1 MKINQKRVI
10 IVGAGPAGLVAASNL
25 SLLGH
30 EVTILEK
37 EKDLGGK
44 IRRWHTLFPD
54 GKPAQEVVNLLNN
67 KMTSNI
73 RVVTEAKITDIIRES
88 GEYVFKVNNRAVY
101 SADAVLLTVGYDLFD
116 ARKKEEY
123 GYGIYDNVI
132 TSADLENHFSDEI
145 PLITKQGKTPRRI
158 AFIHCVGSRDEK
170 VGNEYCSSV
179 CCVTGVKQAIEIKK
193 RLPETE
199 VFMFYMDL
207 RMYGRFFEDLYLE
220 AQEKHHIQFIRGRLS
235 EAAENRDG
243 SLTLKADDTLSGS
256 PLRMSVDVMILLVGM
271 VAPGCTKQL
280 CKLLKVEVGTDGFFI
295 PSDSHTESNAGCAE
309 GVFMAGNCTGPKS
322 LEFTIADARSAA
334 LKVHNYLVH
343 TPVAKMLN

>member
-1 MKINQKRVI
+1 MKIDQKRII
-10 IVGAGPAGLVAASNL
+10 IVGGGPAGLVAASNL

-30 EVTILEK
+30 EVIILEK
-37 EKDLGGK
+37 DKELGGK
-44 IRRWHTLFPD
+44 IRNWHTLFPD

-73 RVVTEAKITDIIRES
+73 RIVTEAQINTIIREN
-88 GEYVFKVNNRAVY
+88 GEYVFRVNNHSIY

-116 ARKKEEY
+116 ASKKEEY

-132 TSADLENHFSDEI
+132 SSAELETVFSDEA
-145 PLITKQGKTPRRI
+145 PLLTKQGKVPRKI

-179 CCVTGVKQAIEIKK
+179 CCVTGVKQAIEVKK
-193 RLPETE
+193 HHPDSEIL
-199 VFMFYMDL
+199 MFYMDL
-207 RMYGRFFEDLYLE
+207 RMYGRFFEDLYLK
-220 AQEKHHIQFIRGRLS
+220 AQEKYHIQFIRGRLS
-235 EAAENRDG
+235 EAAENPDG
-243 SLTLKADDTLSGS
+243 SLILKADDTLSGS
-256 PLRMSVDVMILLVGM
+256 PLKITVDMMVLLVGM
-271 VAPGCTKQL
+271 VAPSCTKQL
-280 CKLLKVEVGTDGFFI
+280 CKMLKVDMGSDGFFI
-295 PSDSHTESNAGCAE
+295 PSDAHTESNSGCAE

-334 LKVHNYLVH
+334 LKVHKYLVH